1 MRPTEPK
8 RVVVLYNETDELN
21 KGEPQDLVADRGVI
35 ACAHAVAE
43 ALESKGFEVRLVT
56 TSLDL
61 LADLSPYPPA
71 EYVIFNL
78 AEGLNGRFFE
88 EARVALTLEAMG
100 YRFTGAD
107 GYALATAANKARTK
121 TLLERA
127 GIPTPPWQLFR
138 SADEVP
144 LQPMHDLPFPLIV
157 KPVSEDASLGVG
169 PEAIICD
176 PESLRRRVA
185 YINAC
190 YRQAALAESFIDGRE
205 FNVSLWG
212 NPVEV
217 LPLAELDF
225 SAFPNPLERIV
236 SFAAK
241 WLNGSFEYEN
251 TPVICP
257 AEVDPRLGYTIAET
271 ARAAYEAVGGKGY
284 GRVDMRV
291 AGESPY
297 VLEINPN
304 PDISPDAGFFRAARA
319 GGYDYAG
326 MVTRILTM
334 ALQDKPHRL
343 TRETVPLVMLQNYAY
358 DHTR

>member
-1 MRPTEPK
+1 MRPAEPK
-8 RVVVLYNETDELN
+8 RVVVLYNETEELN
-21 KGEPQDLVADRGVI
+21 KGEPQDLIADRGVI

-43 ALESKGFEVRLVT
+43 ALESKGFGVRLVT

-61 LADLSPYPPA
+61 LADLAPYPPS
-71 EYVIFNL
+71 EYVVFNL

-100 YRFTGAD
+100 YCFTGAD
-107 GYALATAANKARTK
+107 GYTLATAANKARTK

-127 GIPTPPWQLFR
+127 GVPTPPWQLFR

-144 LQPMHDLPFPLIV
+144 LQPMYNLPFPLIV
-157 KPVSEDASLGVG
+157 KPVSEDASLGIG
-169 PEAIICD
+169 PDAIVCD
-176 PESLRRRVA
+176 LESLRRRVT
-185 YINAC
+185 YINTR

-212 NPVEV
+212 NPVEA

-241 WLNGSFEYEN
+241 WLDGSFEYEH

-257 AEVDPRLGYTIAET
+257 AKVDPRLGHTIAET
-271 ARAAYEAVGGKGY
+271 ARAAYEALGCKGY

-291 AGESPY
+291 AGGMPY

-319 GGYDYAG
+319 GGYEYAG
-326 MVTRILTM
+326 MITRILTT
-334 ALQDKPHRL
+334 ALQDEPHRPAFG
-343 TRETVPLVMLQNYAY
+343 TIPLVSPQHHAY
-358 DHTR
+358 DHIR